1 MNNNLSERTEDMM
14 KNEEERYSKQMR
26 EYRAR
31 MKLKIKNGWTR
42 TRDDIL
48 ESFAII
54 RHHEEIVLAIL
65 DTPKK

>member
-1 MNNNLSERTEDMM
+1 MH
-14 KNEEERYSKQMR
+14 NEEERYSAQMR

-31 MKLKIKNGWTR
+31 IKKKVKEWHKRTR
-42 TRDDIL
+42 TDIL

-54 RHHEEIVLAIL
+54 RHHEEIVLTIL